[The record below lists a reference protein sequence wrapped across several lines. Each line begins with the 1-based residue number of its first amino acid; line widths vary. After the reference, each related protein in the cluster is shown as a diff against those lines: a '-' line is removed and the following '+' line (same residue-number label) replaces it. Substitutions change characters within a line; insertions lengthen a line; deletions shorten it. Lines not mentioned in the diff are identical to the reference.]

1 MFHIIWL
8 QKIVENIMDEM
19 IDINQDDPCRERGQS
34 FVELAMSLVILL
46 LLVGGVVDLG
56 RAFFTFMALRDS
68 VQEGALY
75 GSINPTLTQ
84 EIKNHVLDSSDM
96 IPDLISSDDITV
108 KVIGT
113 ACTGNGIRVTASY
126 NDFPI
131 TMPFMGAVLGS
142 QTIPISATVTDTI
155 LSPGCQ

>member
-1 MFHIIWL
+1 MT
-8 QKIVENIMDEM
+8 KK
-19 IDINQDDPCRERGQS
+19 IDINQNKPRRERGQS
-34 FVELAMSLVILL
+34 FVELAMSLVVLL

-84 EIKNHVLDSSDM
+84 EIRNHVLDSSDM

-108 KVIGT
+108 EVIGA
-113 ACTGNGIRVTASY
+113 ACTGNGIRVSVQY
-126 NDFPI
+126 DDFPI

-155 LSPGCQ
+155 LSPACQ

>member
-1 MFHIIWL
+1 M
-8 QKIVENIMDEM
+8 NEM
-19 IDINQDDPCRERGQS
+19 IDINQNKPCRERGQS
-34 FVELAMSLVILL
+34 FVELAIYLVILL

-56 RAFFTFMALRDS
+56 RGFFSFMALRDS

-84 EIKNHVLDSSDM
+84 EIKNHVLDSSNM
-96 IPDLISSDDITV
+96 IPDMIGSDDITV
-108 KVIGT
+108 TVIGT
-113 ACTGNGIRVTASY
+113 ACTGNGIQVTATYS
-126 NDFPI
+126 DFPI

-155 LSPGCQ
+155 LSPACQ

>member
-1 MFHIIWL
+1 
-8 QKIVENIMDEM
+8 VEKLMNEM
-19 IDINQDDPCRERGQS
+19 IDINQNKPCRERGQS

-56 RAFFTFMALRDS
+56 RAFFTLMALRDA

-75 GSINPTLTQ
+75 GSINPALTQ

-96 IPDLISSDDITV
+96 IPDLISNDDITV
-108 KVIGT
+108 TVIGT
-113 ACTGNGIRVTASY
+113 ACTGNGIRVSATYS
-126 NDFPI
+126 DFPI
-131 TMPFMGAVLGS
+131 TMPFMGTVLGS

-155 LSPGCQ
+155 LSPACQ